1 MTAPGADELSTAAMR
16 AMAAR
21 TDPDEL
27 AAAVSRDTATHVWP
41 EHVRDPIFLDAL
53 RKSGRDNVRA
63 IVDVLAGRLR
73 LEDVNPTGALA
84 FADLT
89 AELGIPVS
97 ELERG
102 YWVGVRGFWREWFRL
117 ARIEAAKGEGTL
129 EELVGPATIE
139 LLDYI
144 IHIVG
149 IVVARYDAVRAEIL
163 RNQEDRRRALLGQ
176 ILAHAITTPTSE
188 LENLLGYRL
197 RGTHL
202 ALALEVD
209 ERAQAERV
217 ASTLTETSGALGSL
231 MLLHAPGTWMLWL
244 GYAGAVGPK
253 ETAAVARAAAA
264 TGATMAIGAPGTG
277 LDGLRRTYEQALD
290 AARLH
295 RRIGKQPPVLWFS
308 DVRLELLMLHDE
320 DAALQFVADELG
332 ELAGADERAVRTC
345 ETLLAWLTTG
355 SQSRAATR
363 LGVHENTV
371 RIRIRHAEEVLAQGL
386 SERRA
391 EVLAALRLRQLLG
404 PPSAR

>member
-1 MTAPGADELSTAAMR
+1 MR

-21 TDPDEL
+21 IDPDEI
-27 AAAVSRDTATHVWP
+27 AEAVSRDTATNVWP
-41 EHVRDPIFLDAL
+41 DNARDPQFLEAL
-53 RKSGRDNVRA
+53 RRSGRDNVHA
-63 IVDVLAGRLR
+63 IVAIFAGRLE
-73 LEDVNPTGALA
+73 LADVNPEGALA

-102 YWVGVRGFWREWFRL
+102 YWVGVRSFWREWFRL
-117 ARIEAAKGEGTL
+117 ARQESAAGAGSL

-139 LLDYI
+139 MFDYI
-144 IHIVG
+144 IHILGV
-149 IVVARYDAVRAEIL
+149 VVARYDAVRAEIL
-163 RNQEDRRRALLGQ
+163 RNQEDRRRAVLGQ
-176 ILAHAITTPTSE
+176 ILNGAVTQPTSE
-188 LENLLGYRL
+188 LENVLGYRL

-202 ALALEVD
+202 GLALEVD

-217 ASTLTETSGALGSL
+217 AATLTETSGALGSL

-244 GYAGAVGPK
+244 GYAGTVGPA
-253 ETAAVARAAAA
+253 ETAAVAKGAA
-264 TGATMAIGAPGTG
+264 TSGATMAIGAPASG
-277 LDGLRRTYEQALD
+277 LAGLRRTYEQALD
-290 AARLH
+290 TARLH
-295 RRIGKQPPVLWFS
+295 RRIGERPPVLWFS

-320 DAALQFVADELG
+320 EAALQFVEDELG
-332 ELAGADERAVRTC
+332 ELAGADERAERTC

-371 RIRIRHAEEVLAQGL
+371 RIRIRQAEELLAHGL

-404 PPSAR
+404 PPR

>member
-1 MTAPGADELSTAAMR
+1 
-16 AMAAR
+16 MAAR
-21 TDPDEL
+21 IDPDEI
-27 AAAVSRDTATHVWP
+27 AAAVSRDTAAHVWP
-41 EHVRDPIFLDAL
+41 EKARDPEFLVAL
-53 RKSGRDNVRA
+53 RRSGRDNVHA
-63 IVDVLAGRLR
+63 IVAIFAGRLE
-73 LEDVNPTGALA
+73 LKDVNPEGALA
-84 FADLT
+84 FADVT

-102 YWVGVRGFWREWFRL
+102 YWVGVRSFWREWFRL
-117 ARIEAAKGEGTL
+117 ARAESARGGGSL

-139 LLDYI
+139 MFDYI
-144 IHIVG
+144 IHILGV
-149 IVVARYDAVRAEIL
+149 VVARYDAVRAEIL
-163 RNQEDRRRALLGQ
+163 RNQEDRRRAVLGQ
-176 ILAHAITTPTSE
+176 ILDGTVTAATGE
-188 LENLLGYRL
+188 VENLLGYRL

-217 ASTLTETSGALGSL
+217 AATLIETSGALGSL
-231 MLLHAPGTWMLWL
+231 LMLQAPGTWLLWL
-244 GYAGAVGPK
+244 GYAGTVGPD
-253 ETAAVARAAAA
+253 ETAAVAKGAASA
-264 TGATMAIGAPGTG
+264 GATMAIGAPGAG
-277 LDGLRRTYEQALD
+277 LAGLRRTYEQALE

-320 DAALQFVADELG
+320 AAALQFVADELG
-332 ELAGADERAVRTC
+332 ELAGPDERADRTC

-371 RIRIRHAEEVLAQGL
+371 RIRIRQAEEQLAHGL

-404 PPSAR
+404 PSR

>member
-1 MTAPGADELSTAAMR
+1 MR

-21 TDPDEL
+21 IDPDEI
-27 AAAVSRDTATHVWP
+27 AEAVSRDTATHVWP
-41 EHVRDPIFLDAL
+41 ENARDPQFLAAL
-53 RKSGRDNVRA
+53 RRSGRDNVVA
-63 IVDVLAGRLR
+63 IVAVLAGELD
-73 LEDVNPTGALA
+73 LSDVNPEGALA

-117 ARIEAAKGEGTL
+117 ARIESDRGGGSL
-129 EELVGPATIE
+129 EELVGPATIGMF
-139 LLDYI
+139 DYI
-144 IHIVG
+144 IHILGV
-149 IVVARYDAVRAEIL
+149 VVARYDAVRAEIL
-163 RNQEDRRRALLGQ
+163 RNQEDRRRAVLGQ
-176 ILAHAITTPTSE
+176 ILQGAIEAPSSE
-188 LENLLGYRL
+188 LENVLGYRL

-202 ALALEVD
+202 GLALEVD

-217 ASTLTETSGALGSL
+217 AATLTETSGALGSL

-244 GYAGAVGPK
+244 GYAGTVGPT
-253 ETAAVARAAAA
+253 ETAAVAKGAA
-264 TGATMAIGAPGTG
+264 TSGATMAIGAPGVG
-277 LDGLRRTYEQALD
+277 LAGLRRTYEQALD
-290 AARLH
+290 TARLH

-320 DAALQFVADELG
+320 NAALQFVEDELG
-332 ELAGADERAVRTC
+332 DLAGADERAERIC

-355 SQSRAATR
+355 SQSRAASR

-371 RIRIRHAEEVLAQGL
+371 RIRIRQAEELLAHGL

-404 PPSAR
+404 PPR

>member
-1 MTAPGADELSTAAMR
+1 MW

-21 TDPDEL
+21 VDPDEI
-27 AAAVSRDTATHVWP
+27 AAAVSRDTAADVWP
-41 EHVRDPIFLDAL
+41 AHTGDPDFLAAL
-53 RKSGRDNVRA
+53 RRSGRANVYGIIA
-63 IVDVLAGRLR
+63 VLAGRDPR
-73 LEDVNPTGALA
+73 DVDAEGALA

-102 YWVGVRGFWREWFRL
+102 YWVGVRSFWREWFRL
-117 ARIEAAKGEGTL
+117 ARIESAEGRGSL
-129 EELVGPATIE
+129 EELVGPATIAMF
-139 LLDYI
+139 DYI
-144 IHIVG
+144 IHILGV
-149 IVVARYDAVRAEIL
+149 VVARYDAVRAEIL
-163 RNQEDRRRALLGQ
+163 RNQEDRRRAVLGQ
-176 ILAHAITTPTSE
+176 ILSGAVSQPNSE

-217 ASTLTETSGALGSL
+217 AAALTETSHALGSL
-231 MLLHAPGTWMLWL
+231 LMLHAPGTWMLWL
-244 GYAGAVGPK
+244 GYAGAVGPA
-253 ETAAVARAAAA
+253 ETTAVAKGAES
-264 TGATMAIGAPGTG
+264 TGATMAIGAPGAG
-277 LDGLRRTYEQALD
+277 LSGLRRTYEQALD
-290 AARLH
+290 TARLH

-320 DAALQFVADELG
+320 AAALEFVADELG
-332 ELAGADERAVRTC
+332 ELAGPDERAERTC

-371 RIRIRHAEEVLAQGL
+371 RIRIRQAEEQLAQGL

-391 EVLAALRLRQLLG
+391 EVLAALRLRQLLR
-404 PPSAR
+404 PLP

>member
-1 MTAPGADELSTAAMR
+1 MAVPAHDGIPLGPMR

-21 TDPDEL
+21 VDPDEI
-27 AAAVSRDTATHVWP
+27 AVAVSQDTATHVWGDN
-41 EHVRDPIFLDAL
+41 VRDPEFMKAL
-53 RKSGRDNVRA
+53 RRSGRDNVHA
-63 IVDVLAGRLR
+63 IVSVLAGSLDLR
-73 LEDVNPTGALA
+73 EVNPEGALA

-97 ELERG
+97 ELEQG

-117 ARIEAAKGEGTL
+117 ARIESARGGGSL
-129 EELVGPATIE
+129 EELVGPATIGMF
-139 LLDYI
+139 DYI
-144 IHIVG
+144 IHILGV
-149 IVVARYDAVRAEIL
+149 VVARYDAVRAEIL

-176 ILAHAITTPTSE
+176 ILSGAVTQPSSE

-217 ASTLTETSGALGSL
+217 AATLIDTSHALGSL
-231 MLLHAPGTWMLWL
+231 LLLHAPGTWMLWL
-244 GYAGAVGPK
+244 GYAGAVGTA
-253 ETAAVARAAAA
+253 ETTAVAKGAE
-264 TGATMAIGAPGTG
+264 TSGATMAIGAPGAG
-277 LDGLRRTYEQALD
+277 LAGVRRTYEQALD
-290 AARLH
+290 TARLH

-320 DAALQFVADELG
+320 AAAREFVADELG
-332 ELAGADERAVRTC
+332 ELAGPDERAERTC

-371 RIRIRHAEEVLAQGL
+371 RIRIRQAEELLAYGL
-386 SERRA
+386 AERRA
-391 EVLAALRLRQLLG
+391 EVLAALRLRQLLR
-404 PPSAR
+404 PPA

>member
-1 MTAPGADELSTAAMR
+1 MPANDGIPVGPMR

-21 TDPDEL
+21 IDPDEI

-41 EHVRDPIFLDAL
+41 ENSRDPEFLAAL
-53 RKSGRDNVRA
+53 RRSGRDNVHA
-63 IVDVLAGRLR
+63 IVAIFAGRLELR
-73 LEDVNPTGALA
+73 DVNPEGALI

-102 YWVGVRGFWREWFRL
+102 YWVGVRSFWREWFRL
-117 ARIEAAKGEGTL
+117 AREESAKGAGRL
-129 EELVGPATIE
+129 EELVGPATNE
-139 LLDYI
+139 MFDYI
-144 IHIVG
+144 IHILGV
-149 IVVARYDAVRAEIL
+149 VVARYDAVRAEIL
-163 RNQEDRRRALLGQ
+163 RNQEDRRRAVLGQ
-176 ILAHAITTPTSE
+176 ILDGTVTVATSE
-188 LENLLGYRL
+188 VENQLGYRL

-217 ASTLTETSGALGSL
+217 AAMLIETSHALGSL
-231 MLLHAPGTWMLWL
+231 LMLQVPGTWMLWL
-244 GYAGAVGPK
+244 GYAGAVGPS
-253 ETAAVARAAAA
+253 EITAVAKGAESS
-264 TGATMAIGAPGTG
+264 GATMAIGAPGAG
-277 LDGLRRTYEQALD
+277 LAGLRRTYEQARD
-290 AARLH
+290 TARLH

-320 DAALQFVADELG
+320 TAAREFVTDELG
-332 ELAGADERAVRTC
+332 ELAGSDERAERTC

-371 RIRIRHAEEVLAQGL
+371 RIRIRQAEEQLAQGL
-386 SERRA
+386 AERRA

-404 PPSAR
+404 PLS

>member
-1 MTAPGADELSTAAMR
+1 MTVPGAEGISTAAMR
-16 AMAAR
+16 AMASR
-21 TDPDEL
+21 IDPDAL
-27 AAAVSRDTATHVWP
+27 AVAVSRDTSTHVWP
-41 EHVRDPIFLDAL
+41 DQVRDPDFLDAL

-63 IVDVLAGRLR
+63 IVAIFAGRLE
-73 LEDVNPTGALA
+73 LKDVNPEGALA

-117 ARIEAAKGEGTL
+117 AQQESAAGGGTL

-139 LLDYI
+139 LFDYI
-144 IHIVG
+144 IYIIGV
-149 IVVARYDAVRAEIL
+149 VVARYDAVRAEIL
-163 RNQEDRRRALLGQ
+163 RNQEDRRRAVLGQ
-176 ILAHAITTPTSE
+176 ILQGAVTQPTGE
-188 LENLLGYRL
+188 LENQLGYRL

-202 ALALEVD
+202 AIALEVE

-217 ASTLTETSGALGSL
+217 AATLIENSGALGSL

-244 GYAGAVGPK
+244 GFAGAVGAT
-253 ETAAVARAAAA
+253 ETAAVAKGADSA
-264 TGATMAIGAPGTG
+264 GATMAIGAPGVG

-290 AARLH
+290 TARLH

-308 DVRLELLMLHDE
+308 DVRLELLMLHEE
-320 DAALQFVADELG
+320 DAAWSFVTDELG
-332 ELAGADERAVRTC
+332 ELAGTDERADRTC

-371 RIRIRHAEEVLAQGL
+371 RIRIRQAEEILAHGL

-391 EVLAALRLRQLLG
+391 EVLAALRLRQLLRRPG
-404 PPSAR
+404 

>member
-1 MTAPGADELSTAAMR
+1 MTVPGAEGISTAAMR

-21 TDPDEL
+21 TDPDVL

-41 EHVRDPIFLDAL
+41 ENARDPDFLAAL
-53 RKSGRDNVRA
+53 RRSGRDNVHA
-63 IVDVLAGRLR
+63 IVDVLAGRLAIA
-73 LEDVNPTGALA
+73 DVNPEGALA
-84 FADLT
+84 FADIT

-117 ARIEAAKGEGTL
+117 AQIEAEKGNGSL

-139 LLDYI
+139 FFDYI
-144 IHIVG
+144 IHIIGV
-149 IVVARYDAVRAEIL
+149 VVARYDAVRAEIL
-163 RNQEDRRRALLGQ
+163 RNQEDRRRAMIGQ
-176 ILAHAITTPTSE
+176 ILRGTVTQSTGE

-202 ALALEVD
+202 AIALEVD
-209 ERAQAERV
+209 ERAAAERV
-217 ASTLTETSGALGSL
+217 ASTLIESSGALGSL
-231 MLLHAPGTWMLWL
+231 MLMHAPGTWMLWL
-244 GYAGAVGPK
+244 GYAGAVGAA
-253 ETAAVARAAAA
+253 ETAAVGKGAASS
-264 TGATMAIGAPGTG
+264 GATMAIGAPGVG
-277 LDGLRRTYEQALD
+277 LPGLARTYEQALD
-290 AARLH
+290 TARLH

-308 DVRLELLMLHDE
+308 DVRLELLMLHD
-320 DAALQFVADELG
+320 DAAARQFVTDELG
-332 ELAGADERAVRTC
+332 ELANADERADRTC

-371 RIRIRHAEEVLAQGL
+371 RLRIRQGEELLAYGL

-391 EVLAALRLRQLLG
+391 EVLAALRLRQLLR
-404 PPSAR
+404 PSS

>member
-1 MTAPGADELSTAAMR
+1 MR

-21 TDPDEL
+21 TDADAL

-41 EHVRDPIFLDAL
+41 DHVRDPDFLDAL

-63 IVDVLAGRLR
+63 IVDMLAGRLQ
-73 LEDVNPTGALA
+73 LEDVNPEGALT

-117 ARIEAAKGEGTL
+117 ARIESAKGEGSL

-139 LLDYI
+139 LFDYI
-144 IHIVG
+144 IHIMGV
-149 IVVARYDAVRAEIL
+149 VVARYDAVRAEIL
-163 RNQEDRRRALLGQ
+163 RNQEDRRRALVGQ
-176 ILAHAITTPTSE
+176 ILSGALTTPTSE
-188 LENLLGYRL
+188 LENLLGYRV

-202 ALALEVD
+202 AIALEVD

-217 ASTLTETSGALGSL
+217 AATLIETSGALGSL

-244 GYAGAVGPK
+244 GYAGAVGPA
-253 ETAAVARAAAA
+253 ETAAVAKGVRVSK
-264 TGATMAIGAPGTG
+264 ATMAIGAPGTG

-290 AARLH
+290 TARLH

-308 DVRLELLMLHDE
+308 DVRLELLMLAE
-320 DAALQFVADELG
+320 EGAARAFVADELG
-332 ELAGADERAVRTC
+332 PLGDGDERAERTR

-355 SQSRAATR
+355 SQAGAAAR

-371 RIRIRHAEEVLAQGL
+371 RLRIRHAEELLGANL
-386 SERRA
+386 TERRA
-391 EVLAALRLRQLLG
+391 EVLAALRLRRLLT
-404 PPSAR
+404 PSPAAPSD